1 MGDPSG
7 DGRGPISWG
16 LILAGVLVWAVVV
29 YLGYVVVDMTL
40 SWLATSGGAVL
51 DAGKNAGSTLGV
63 GKEVGTVIDTL
74 KSTGVVDQG
83 VSLLR
88 IILKPAAIVFW
99 MLGALAIVLL
109 PRMLSM
115 RGGAS
120 RRDRH

>member
-7 DGRGPISWG
+7 GGRGAISWG

-29 YLGYVVVDMTL
+29 YVGYVVVDMIL

-63 GKEVGTVIDTL
+63 GKEVGPAIDTL
-74 KSTGVVDQG
+74 KSTGIVDQG

-88 IILKPAAIVFW
+88 VILRPAAVVFW

-109 PRMLSM
+109 PKMLLMLSGAYR
-115 RGGAS
+115 RG
-120 RRDRH
+120 RH